1 MIADGFVRRLP
12 PIQKKNAAKTE
23 EDEFQPPLPGGLLG
37 SMISKVSCWRTLFVA
52 NEWNELQVFRKINLS
67 IQIVLVLFLLKFI
80 NLEALA
86 LRDCSDRL
94 FRDANDY
101 QAQYSR
107 LLRIGIGS
115 AIYLAVGKSEPKRV
129 KIYLDQWS

>member
-1 MIADGFVRRLP
+1 
-12 PIQKKNAAKTE
+12 
-23 EDEFQPPLPGGLLG
+23 
-37 SMISKVSCWRTLFVA
+37 MISQVSCWRTLFVA

-86 LRDCSDRL
+86 LRDCSDQL

-115 AIYLAVGKSEPKRV
+115 AIYLAVGKSGEDSWDGSRLIEFSGLV
-129 KIYLDQWS
+129 ISLQVFSN